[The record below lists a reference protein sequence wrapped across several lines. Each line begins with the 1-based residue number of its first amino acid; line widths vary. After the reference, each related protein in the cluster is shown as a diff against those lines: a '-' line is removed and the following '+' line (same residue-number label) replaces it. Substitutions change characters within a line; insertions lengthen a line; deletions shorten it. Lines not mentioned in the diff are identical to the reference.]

1 MNKKITSF
9 IRIFCVLVSFVF
21 APINTFAA
29 DIVFTSGSSIAGA
42 GAMLQFN
49 GYPGTYPQNTSDY
62 TVSVTS
68 TNVAITSITVQ
79 NPTPGY
85 LYCAMNAAPIGS
97 DVTTIILTYTN
108 GDCGKVTFTGSTFTS
123 TSTCSTTPVSPSLTI
138 DSYTSVIGTATLNMT
153 VGGVPA
159 PTISSVTLD
168 GNTLSSS
175 SYTYTTGK
183 LVINDAAL
191 TVGNHTVVVSVSNSE
206 GSASATKAITTTV
219 APACDP
225 DLSLTSGGKTII
237 FSSIIRNGDYY
248 IKITGQDFVGIGGS
262 YINVNGTV
270 GKALNTY
277 TIVINP
283 AKTEMLIGP
292 IISTT
297 DPKFYTPLYVNMPGE
312 IVFSTVNGIDLNW
325 CQEDPDPPIWNADP
339 TMTCGG
345 TDAFGLQVSTTDN
358 GTGVAGYV
366 VSLNSIPVCELTIP
380 LTSVVTNHDGVISVP
395 LASCGIVLTSGSNY
409 TATIKAYDALNNFS
423 TTKTV
428 TGIKLQ
434 SSPISMGT
442 ASCGTAGGTT
452 ITLNVSSSGAGVSG
466 YQVSYNSTT
475 VNLEGIN
482 EITVTGL
489 TPETTYQFTI
499 KAMDACGNTSSN
511 SVSAI
516 CSTVQQPHGGADI
529 PTILTDVPFE
539 MTSTGTCT
547 TSLSGGTTFSTFTQT
562 DEYNHTLSEIAVA
575 GSFNM
580 NESFAEAYSNGY
592 FHETITQ
599 NEYAIVSN
607 PKVLNGTYT
616 RKTDGKNRLVFAL
629 KEDPN
634 GALSTIFNYKRTN
647 LDVGSTKIAF
657 TIEDLVSTCA
667 QPSFG
672 EKRQFQFLIYV
683 NGASPITEY
692 IEVPVGG
699 SYSYSYTVAVPAG
712 AQVSY
717 TLNARFAANC
727 SAYAI
732 SDFNFY
738 SCLQKGIE
746 TTTGVS
752 VFCEDS
758 PVTLKAV
765 GFVETQYEWEK
776 SSDNTNWTSFPGSTV
791 SVETTASLGNT
802 WYRVRNVGDVSWSNT
817 FILLG
822 QVCCT
827 KLDEQDDVWIET
839 FGTGTGRWTNPN
851 VNNHTFQPTPN
862 KIDDGFYA
870 VVSNSSDANQSL
882 DWPGN
887 KTDHTGD
894 VNGGFLVINVNKTL
908 TPPVLIYEQTITPAG
923 GFCQSTYYNLSLYAS
938 NISPGGLPSSFKFE
952 IVDAAT
958 SNILGQGQTGDIND
972 FAMAHWLNFGTS
984 FAPENAT
991 SVIIRIYNTG
1001 LAGGGNDVVLDD
1013 IAVSVC
1019 NAEAYLYADAP
1030 NIDANPACGSTVSLT
1045 TELRGNAFTFFG
1057 TSTPYYLWQ
1066 KSTNGGVTWTIV
1078 NGASGISSDSYNAQT
1093 VDGETALYRVI
1104 VAKDQIEAEK
1114 VVNHNTETCTVYT
1127 ITNVS
1132 TVTCVPCTRP
1142 KIPNIVN
1149 QSVCLNSGNLSY
1161 QATQNDCPTC
1171 ALLWYDASTGGTG
1184 TTTTPTQ
1191 STTTAGTYTKY
1202 VAQKTSGSDCC
1213 EGDRIAVEIVVSAL
1227 PDAPSIEDQSVCQN
1241 SGNVSYKAT
1250 ASSGYELQWYDASTG
1265 GTPSTTTPTQSTTTS
1280 DTYTKYVS
1288 QKQIA
1293 SPNCESARVPVTITV
1308 DDIPVISVSASA
1320 APCEGGD
1327 ITFTATSLA
1336 GATYTWTGNASSA
1349 TNVATVNNVTSG
1361 TTYSGT
1367 VKATVGG
1374 CESAEVPY
1382 TQTAKTSPV
1391 ITVSASA
1398 APCEGGDI
1406 TFTATS
1412 LAGATYTWTGDAS
1425 SSTNVATVNNV
1436 TSGTTYSGTVKATV
1450 GGCESAE
1457 VAYTQ
1462 TVKTTPVITVSASAA
1477 PCEGGDI

>member
-1 MNKKITSF
+1 MNKKATLF
-9 IRIFCVLVSFVF
+9 LRFFCVLVSFAF

-29 DIVFTSGSSIAGA
+29 DIVFTSASNIGGA
-42 GAMLQFN
+42 GVFLYFG
-49 GYPGTYPQNTSDY
+49 GYPGTYPQTTVGY
-62 TVSVTS
+62 TATVTS
-68 TNVAITSITVQ
+68 TNPIITSITVQ
-79 NPTPGY
+79 NPTPSY
-85 LYCAMNAAPIGS
+85 LYCAMNAAPGGS
-97 DVTTIILTYTN
+97 DVTTITLTYTN
-108 GDCGKVTFTGSTFTS
+108 GDCGKITFIGSAFSS
-123 TSTCSTTPVSPSLTI
+123 TSTCSSVPEAPSLTI
-138 DSYTSVIGTATLNMT
+138 DSYTSVVGTATLNMT
-153 VGGVPA
+153 VTGYPA

-191 TVGNHTVVVSVSNSE
+191 TVGNHTVVVSVTNPS
-206 GSASATKAITTTV
+206 GSDSDTKVITTSV
-219 APACDP
+219 PPACDP
-225 DLSLTSGGKTII
+225 DLTLTSGKTII
-237 FSSIIRNGDYY
+237 FSSIIRNGNYY
-248 IKITGQDFVGIGGS
+248 IKITGQDLAGIGGS
-262 YINVNGTV
+262 YIYINGTV
-270 GKALNTY
+270 GVLLNTY
-277 TIVINP
+277 TTVVNP

-292 IISTT
+292 NVSTT
-297 DPKFYTPLYVNMPGE
+297 KPKFYTPLYVNMPGE
-312 IVFSTVNGIDLNW
+312 IVFSSVNGFDLNW
-325 CQEDPDPPIWNADP
+325 CQEDPDPPTWDADP

-345 TDAFGLQVSTTDN
+345 TDAFGLHVSTTDV

-366 VSLNSIPVCELTIP
+366 VSLNSVPVCDLTIP
-380 LTSVVTNHDGVISVP
+380 LASIVTNHDGVISVP

-409 TATIKAYDALNNFS
+409 TATIQAYDALNNYS
-423 TTKTV
+423 TPKTV

-442 ASCGTAGGTT
+442 ASCGTAGGTS
-452 ITLNVSSSGAGVSG
+452 ITLNVTSSGAGVSG

-475 VNLEGIN
+475 VNLEGTN

-499 KAMDACGNTSSN
+499 KAMYACGNTCAN
-511 SVSAI
+511 STSAI

-529 PTILTDVPFE
+529 ATILTDVPFE
-539 MTSTGTCT
+539 MSSTGNCS
-547 TSLSGGTTFSTFTQT
+547 TSLSGGTTFSTLTQT
-562 DEYNHTLSEIAVA
+562 DEYNHTLSEIEVV

-580 NESFAEAYSNGY
+580 NDSFEEAYSNGY

-607 PKVLNGTYT
+607 PKVLNGTYA

-629 KEDPN
+629 KNDPV
-634 GALSTIFNYKRTN
+634 GALTTIFNYKRTN
-647 LDVGSTKIAF
+647 LAAGNAKISF
-657 TIEDLVSTCA
+657 TIEDLVSTCP
-667 QPSFG
+667 QPNYG

-683 NGASPITEY
+683 NGAAPITEY

-699 SYSYSYTVAVPAG
+699 SFNYTYTVAVPVG

-738 SCLQKGIE
+738 SCLEKRIE
-746 TTTGVS
+746 TNNGVS
-752 VFCEDS
+752 IFCEDS

-765 GFVETQYEWEK
+765 GFVGTQYEWQK
-776 SSDNTNWTSFPGSTV
+776 SIDNTNWTAFPGSTV
-791 SVETTASLGNT
+791 SVETAAPLGNT
-802 WYRVRNVGDVSWSNT
+802 WYRVRNVGDVSWSQT
-817 FILLG
+817 FTLLG

-827 KLDEQDDVWIET
+827 KLEEQTDVWIET

-851 VNNHTFQPTPN
+851 VKNHTFRPSPN
-862 KIDDGFYA
+862 KIDDTFYA

-882 DWPGN
+882 DWPGC
-887 KTDHTGD
+887 KTDHTCNP
-894 VNGGFLVINVNKTL
+894 NGGFLVINVNNTL
-908 TPPVLIYEQTITPAG
+908 TPPVLIYEQTITPTG
-923 GFCQSTYYNLSLYAS
+923 GFCLSTYYNLSLYAS
-938 NISPGGLPSSFKFE
+938 NISPGGLPSSFSFE
-952 IVDAAT
+952 IIDAAT
-958 SNILGQGQTGDIND
+958 SNVLGAGQTGDIND
-972 FAMAHWLNFGTS
+972 FGMANWLNFGTS

-1001 LAGGGNDVVLDD
+1001 LAGGGNDVVIDD

-1045 TELRGNAFTFFG
+1045 TELKGNAFTFFG
-1057 TSTPYYLWQ
+1057 TYDPYYIWQ
-1066 KSTNGGVTWTIV
+1066 KSTDGGVTWSVISA
-1078 NGASGISSDSYNAQT
+1078 ASGVNNDSYDVQT
-1093 VDGETALYRVI
+1093 VEGETALYRVI

-1142 KIPNIVN
+1142 KTPNIVD
-1149 QSVCLNSGNLSY
+1149 QSVCLNSGDISY

-1171 ALLWYDASTGGTG
+1171 LLLWYNDPTGGAG
-1184 TTTTPTQ
+1184 ATTTPTQ

-1202 VAQKTSGSDCC
+1202 VSQKTTGSNAC
-1213 EGDRIAVEIVVSAL
+1213 EGDRIAVDIVVNAL
-1227 PDAPSIEDQSVCQN
+1227 PDAPSIENQSVCQN

-1250 ASSGYELQWYDASTG
+1250 ASAGNELQWYDASTG
-1265 GTPSTTTPTQSTTTS
+1265 GTPSTVTPTQATTS
-1280 DTYTKYVS
+1280 TGTYTKYVS

-1293 SPNCESARVPVTITV
+1293 APNCESERVPVTITV
-1308 DDIPVISVSASA
+1308 DEIPVITVSASA
-1320 APCEGGD
+1320 APCEGGS
-1327 ITFTATSLA
+1327 ITFTATSIP
-1336 GATYTWTGNASSA
+1336 GATYTWTGDASST
-1349 TNVATVNNVTSG
+1349 TNVATINSVTSG

-1374 CESAEVPY
+1374 CESA
-1382 TQTAKTSPV
+1382 
-1391 ITVSASA
+1391 
-1398 APCEGGDI
+1398 D
-1406 TFTATS
+1406 
-1412 LAGATYTWTGDAS
+1412 
-1425 SSTNVATVNNV
+1425 
-1436 TSGTTYSGTVKATV
+1436 
-1450 GGCESAE
+1450 

-1462 TVKTTPVITVSASAA
+1462 TALTTPVITVSASAS
-1477 PCEGGDI
+1477 PCEGGSITFTATSLPGATYT